1 MINIFQFHKKK
12 DKNRHLI
19 TRLIGIED
27 MYETLLIGE

>member
-27 MYETLLIGE
+27 IRHVMKHY